1 VYHPGH
7 SPEGR
12 PVDVEEATAL
22 STSAVAR
29 VQGAPMKHPMS
40 LEATLDQ
47 LVSDFVRA
55 LLEAALKTTPSDF
68 AALGPD
74 SGVRSSALSPP
85 VQEPPRVR
93 PRRASPPSAVLARP
107 NSAPSREAQDRSSPS
122 SPPHGEEASPAHAI
136 TDPALL
142 LRAID
147 DATASPEPET
157 PPMPSRATRAVPAL
171 LETTVAEASTG
182 STLRAG
188 EEILRKTGAGMVFR
202 RTSPRRS

>member
-1 VYHPGH
+1 
-7 SPEGR
+7 
-12 PVDVEEATAL
+12 
-22 STSAVAR
+22 
-29 VQGAPMKHPMS
+29 MKHPMS

-68 AALGPD
+68 AAALGQD
-74 SGVRSSALSPP
+74 SEVRSPALSPP
-85 VQEPPRVR
+85 AQEPSRVQR
-93 PRRASPPSAVLARP
+93 RRTPPPSTASARSNRAS
-107 NSAPSREAQDRSSPS
+107 SREPPDPS
-122 SPPHGEEASPAHAI
+122 SPGSPAHVEEASPAHAI

-147 DATASPEPET
+147 DASASPEP
-157 PPMPSRATRAVPAL
+157 PVLQVPQMPSRATRAAPSL

-188 EEILRKTGAGMVFR
+188 EEILRKTGGGMVFR

>member
-1 VYHPGH
+1 
-7 SPEGR
+7 
-12 PVDVEEATAL
+12 
-22 STSAVAR
+22 
-29 VQGAPMKHPMS
+29 MKHPMS

-68 AALGPD
+68 AAALGQD
-74 SGVRSSALSPP
+74 SEVRSPALSPP
-85 VQEPPRVR
+85 VQEPSRVQR
-93 PRRASPPSAVLARP
+93 RRTPPPSTASARSNRAS
-107 NSAPSREAQDRSSPS
+107 SREPPDRSSPS
-122 SPPHGEEASPAHAI
+122 SPPHVEEASPAHAI

-147 DATASPEPET
+147 DASASPEP
-157 PPMPSRATRAVPAL
+157 PVLQMPQMPQMPSRATRAAPSL

>member
-1 VYHPGH
+1 
-7 SPEGR
+7 
-12 PVDVEEATAL
+12 
-22 STSAVAR
+22 
-29 VQGAPMKHPMS
+29 MS

-68 AALGPD
+68 AAALGKD
-74 SGVRSSALSPP
+74 SEVRSPALSPP
-85 VQEPPRVR
+85 VQEPSRVQR
-93 PRRASPPSAVLARP
+93 RRTPPPSTASARSNRAS
-107 NSAPSREAQDRSSPS
+107 SREPPDPS
-122 SPPHGEEASPAHAI
+122 SPGSPAHVEEASPAHAI

-147 DATASPEPET
+147 DASASPEP
-157 PPMPSRATRAVPAL
+157 PVLQMPQMPSRATRAAPSL